1 MLNVFKRKKIETPK
15 EKFWNWFID
24 NKSKI
29 EKFIQNPDVGGEIYE
44 ELTVKIKEFND
55 LLFPELMIDKND
67 NYILIITPDGMSKGV
82 KPTQELERNHPEIE
96 NWIVKKFRQATDN
109 VSLGING
116 VEFPIDDIE
125 ILHELD
131 EEKEKVDIRVFIRNM
146 SQDEKGYQHLAFLYF
161 DHILG
166 EFNTIT
172 RVGYIEFFDL
182 ESDKMIKDSI
192 SLLELRKFIEKELY

>member
-1 MLNVFKRKKIETPK
+1 MLKIFKKKRLKTPK
-15 EKFWNWFID
+15 DKFWDWFIK

-29 EKFIQNPDVGGEIYE
+29 EKFIQNPEVGGEIYD
-44 ELTVKIKEFND
+44 ELTVKMKEFND

-67 NYILIITPDGMSKGV
+67 DYILIITPDGISKGV
-82 KPTQELERNHPEIE
+82 KPTQELAENHPEIK
-96 NWIVKKFRQATDN
+96 NWTVKKFRQATDD
-109 VSLGING
+109 VSLSINS
-116 VEFPIDDIE
+116 VEYPLEDIE

-131 EEKEKVDIRVFIRNM
+131 AEREKVDIRVFIRNM
-146 SQDEKGYQHLAFLYF
+146 HKDEKGYQHLAFLYF

-182 ESDKMIKDSI
+182 EPDKTIKDSI
-192 SLLELRKFIEKELY
+192 GLLELRKFIEQELY